1 MSNIKLVHSGG
12 NSVSLTTPTSNP
24 SSNVTFKLPGA
35 DGTANQTLITDGSG
49 ALSFATPSSS
59 MVDVWRL
66 STPLTINSTSGNHIV
81 ISANWERPDTAGQTN
96 INGGMSIDSS
106 TGYWTF
112 PSTGIYKVEFNLMGY
127 SSSATPYID
136 VQTLYRTSAGGSFTT
151 ISRILACI
159 GVVGGYCSG
168 HMYNV
173 LNVDNIS
180 DDALLFRARS
190 GSTGGAI
197 RGNSGR
203 NETHVV
209 FTKLGDI

>member
-66 STPLTINSTSGNHIV
+66 TTSLAINSTSGNHIV

-112 PSTGIYKVEFNLMGY
+112 PSTGIYKVEFNLMAY
-127 SSSATPYID
+127 SSNATRYID
-136 VQTLYRTSAGGSFTT
+136 VQTLYRSSAGGSFTT
-151 ISRILACI
+151 IGRILPCI
-159 GVVGGYCSG
+159 GIAAGYCSG

-190 GSTGGAI
+190 ASTGGTI
-197 RGNSGR
+197 RGNTGR
-203 NETHVV
+203 NETHIV

>member
-66 STPLTINSTSGNHIV
+66 TTSLAINSTSGNHIV

-112 PSTGIYKVEFNLMGY
+112 PSTGIYKVEFNLMAR
-127 SSSATPYID
+127 SDTATQYID
-136 VQTLYRTSAGGSFTT
+136 VQSMFRSSAGGSFTT
-151 ISRILACI
+151 IGRILPCI
-159 GVVGGYCSG
+159 GIAGGYCSG

-190 GSTGGAI
+190 YTTGGSI
-197 RGNSGR
+197 RGNSDR
-203 NETHVV
+203 NETHVT

>member
-1 MSNIKLVHSGG
+1 MSELNFTHSNGNKVKLATPDT
-12 NSVSLTTPTSNP
+12 LTANK
-24 SSNVTFKLPGA
+24 TFKLPGA
-35 DGTANQTLITDGSG
+35 DGSSGQFLKTDGSG

-59 MVDVWRL
+59 SMIDVWRL
-66 STPLTINSTSGNHIV
+66 TTPLAINSTSGNHIV

-112 PSTGIYKVEFNLMGY
+112 PSTGIYKVEFNLMAY
-127 SSSATPYID
+127 SSNATRYID
-136 VQTLYRTSAGGSFTT
+136 VQTLYRSSAGGSFTT
-151 ISRILACI
+151 IGRILPCI
-159 GVVGGYCSG
+159 GIAAGYCSG

-190 GSTGGAI
+190 YTTGGSI
-197 RGNSGR
+197 RGNSDR
-203 NETHVV
+203 NETHVT